1 MSRRLAKPTGGAA
14 SSSEPMPE
22 PVLVDDDTQAAAEQ
36 NERDLALFEWHEAA
50 TRDEERRQEQRQV
63 EAMAGWSVK
72 PGPKRL
78 KLEVA
83 ALAVSVFPVR
93 AP

>member
-1 MSRRLAKPTGGAA
+1 MRRLAKPTGGAA

-50 TRDEERRQEQRQV
+50 TRDRSN
-63 EAMAGWSVK
+63 AKW
-72 PGPKRL
+72 KRW
-78 KLEVA
+78 
-83 ALAVSVFPVR
+83 PDGQ
-93 AP
+93 